1 MKAVERHVA
10 DGLARLQISRGKVN
24 ALTPEVIETLRTF
37 LEEAAQDEETRA
49 VILTGSGQFFSFG
62 FDIPEFLAFTP
73 ARFTAFLETFTSF
86 YRVLFAFP
94 KPVVAA
100 INGHA
105 VAGGCMLALACDY
118 RLMTSDRG
126 KIGLNEV
133 SFASTVFAGSAEMLR
148 FWVGSAAASAILLG
162 GQLYRA
168 NEALQLG
175 LIHEAVPAADF
186 ESRVRERAEALA
198 TAKQPAYGHTKML
211 LRAPIVDE
219 MLRSE
224 AKSIERFVAI
234 WYSRE
239 TWRELE
245 KITIR

>member
-1 MKAVERHVA
+1 
-10 DGLARLQISRGKVN
+10 
-24 ALTPEVIETLRTF
+24 
-37 LEEAAQDEETRA
+37 
-49 VILTGSGQFFSFG
+49 
-62 FDIPEFLAFTP
+62 
-73 ARFTAFLETFTSF
+73 
-86 YRVLFAFP
+86 
-94 KPVVAA
+94 
-100 INGHA
+100 
-105 VAGGCMLALACDY
+105 MLALACDY

-133 SFASTVFAGSAEMLR
+133 SFGATVFAGSAEMLR

-162 GQLYRA
+162 GALYRA
-168 NEALQLG
+168 NDALQLG

-198 TAKQPAYGHTKML
+198 TAKQPAYGQTKML

-219 MLRSE
+219 MLRCE

-234 WYSRE
+234 WYSPE
-239 TWRELE
+239 TWTELE